1 MEDYA
6 EDLREKLLTIE
17 SESGIFEWKVAGIR
31 LWQYMRWFCLVEIIH
46 DITGLAERSYIRK
59 NEGTQKQAMRIGEW
73 VRRQQFFLSSK
84 DLVVLNHPRR
94 VKAGAYYRCF
104 VTETLLENLD
114 CSYYVFEDEYYGK
127 HFKPTKTKNLKYI
140 DMDVIRKA
148 FKLRNEDTDRE
159 IRVFYNRVMRIFE
172 NDNGIKLSAQTKKRI
187 LDYLIRKYYEIRYR
201 TIWAKIVFSLVR
213 PKALIVT
220 SPFSPDA
227 QAVIVEAKRRNIATI
242 ELQHGIC
249 PSHIAYNYLYQGK
262 VDIFPDY
269 LFVYGKFDRDIPRY
283 PVDRKRIIPVGYPDL
298 EQKAEFYKKLKKDG
312 QKVLLFISSDEG
324 TTVPEYAVELRK
336 RQELKDIRMIYKL
349 HPDEYEKWK
358 STYPQLVN
366 SGLEIISENRHDI
379 YYYLGHSDYVVGTS
393 STALYEASAF
403 QTDIYIIRG
412 GDYRMS
418 RVLYENG
425 YAQLVTDVDMLAEKI
440 LHPVADRKNTKSYFE
455 KNAIA
460 NMKRELDKIM
470 NCKSIPSSE

>member
-1 MEDYA
+1 M
-6 EDLREKLLTIE
+6 
-17 SESGIFEWKVAGIR
+17 
-31 LWQYMRWFCLVEIIH
+31 
-46 DITGLAERSYIRK
+46 
-59 NEGTQKQAMRIGEW
+59 
-73 VRRQQFFLSSK
+73 
-84 DLVVLNHPRR
+84 
-94 VKAGAYYRCF
+94 
-104 VTETLLENLD
+104 
-114 CSYYVFEDEYYGK
+114 
-127 HFKPTKTKNLKYI
+127 
-140 DMDVIRKA
+140 
-148 FKLRNEDTDRE
+148 
-159 IRVFYNRVMRIFE
+159 
-172 NDNGIKLSAQTKKRI
+172 
-187 LDYLIRKYYEIRYR
+187 
-201 TIWAKIVFSLVR
+201 
-213 PKALIVT
+213 
-220 SPFSPDA
+220 
-227 QAVIVEAKRRNIATI
+227 
-242 ELQHGIC
+242 
-249 PSHIAYNYLYQGK
+249 
-262 VDIFPDY
+262 
-269 LFVYGKFDRDIPRY
+269 
-283 PVDRKRIIPVGYPDL
+283 
-298 EQKAEFYKKLKKDG
+298 KKDG

-349 HPDEYEKWK
+349 HPDEYAKWK